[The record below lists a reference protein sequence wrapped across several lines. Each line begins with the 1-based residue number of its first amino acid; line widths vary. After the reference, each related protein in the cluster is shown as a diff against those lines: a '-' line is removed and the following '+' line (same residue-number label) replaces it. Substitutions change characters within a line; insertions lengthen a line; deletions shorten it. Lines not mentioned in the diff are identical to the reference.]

1 MGNVIEIK
9 NLSFKYEDSYI
20 FNNFSC
26 EFEQGKFYTI
36 LGPSGCGKTTLLNI
50 IAGFKQPEGGQV
62 IIDNQDMTNVSANK
76 RPVNTIF
83 QDYALFPHLNVF
95 DNIAFGL
102 KLQKADKEVINKKVM
117 DALEL
122 VNLTQVY
129 ERNINEL
136 SGGQKQRVA
145 IARAIVNEPD
155 VLLLDEPLS
164 ALDLKLRI
172 EMQYML
178 KELQKRLGITFI
190 FITHDQEEALGLS
203 DYIFVLNKGK
213 VMQQGDPVDIYDEPA
228 NRFVADFIGDSNII
242 DATYLG
248 NKQIMFNNQVF
259 DCVDEDFFVDEV
271 VDVVLRPEDLKLT
284 KPNQGLFNVVIDS
297 ILFKGM
303 HNEIIGHDMMGNEWE
318 IQSIDQAAV
327 GEEYGIFFRPQDIH
341 VMKVYDE
348 ESLS

>member
-1 MGNVIEIK
+1 MENVIEIK

-20 FNNFSC
+20 FENFSC
-26 EFEQGKFYTI
+26 CFEQGKFYTI

-50 IAGFKQPEGGQV
+50 IAGFKQPECGQV
-62 IIDNQDMTNVSANK
+62 FINNQDVTTLSANK

-95 DNIAFGL
+95 DNVAFGL
-102 KLQKADKEVINKKVM
+102 KLKKLDKETINKKVLN
-117 DALEL
+117 ALEL
-122 VNLTQVY
+122 VNLTNVY
-129 ERNINEL
+129 DRRIDEL

-145 IARAIVNEPD
+145 IARAIVNEPN

-203 DYIFVLNKGK
+203 DYIFVMNKGK
-213 VMQQGDPVDIYDEPA
+213 IMQQGNPVDIYDEPA

-248 NKQIMFNNQVF
+248 NKQIEFNHQVF
-259 DCVDEDFFVDEV
+259 ECVDEGFSVNEP
-271 VDVVLRPEDLKLT
+271 VDVVLRPEDLKLN
-284 KPNQGLFNVVIDS
+284 KPNEGLFNVVIDS
-297 ILFKGM
+297 TLFKGM
-303 HNEIIGHDMMGNEWE
+303 HNEIIAHDLMGNEWE
-318 IQSIDQAAV
+318 VQSIDNAVV
-327 GEEYGIFFRPQDIH
+327 GEEYGIFFRPNDIH
-341 VMKVYDE
+341 VMKVYHED
-348 ESLS
+348 